1 MENATSPVVRV
12 LNLLKKKFFIK
23 AEKGDF
29 MSNKVVNWNYK
40 TDESNSMFNYSNHS
54 AEHTKNGLRIVS

>member
-29 MSNKVVNWNYK
+29 MSNKVVN
-40 TDESNSMFNYSNHS
+40 
-54 AEHTKNGLRIVS
+54 